1 MEEGTFV
8 FVPGMTPLLR
18 ESLDM
23 RMHVKLGP
31 HLDESFSCLA
41 CSTCGYLPPP
51 SRVAPSNEPTRPSLP
66 RVSGCVCVCV
76 CGPG

>member
-41 CSTCGYLPPP
+41 CSTCGYLPPF
-51 SRVAPSNEPTRPSLP
+51 LP
-66 RVSGCVCVCV
+66 RAWHRLTNPPVRPCHE
-76 CGPG
+76 